1 MALTA
6 TLYSLEIE
14 LADVDRG
21 VYETLALKVAQQP
34 SETAE
39 YMATRVLAYCLEHTE
54 GIRFSEGVAAG
65 DEPAVW
71 VRGLDGRV
79 EAWIEVGLP
88 GAARLHRGSKLASRV
103 AVYTHRN
110 VATLRRQLEGE
121 KIHAAENIPIF
132 TFTPGFVEEVA
143 RHFERRTRMSLSV
156 TEREIYL
163 DLGSHHF
170 TTRLEEHRLS
180 P

>member
-21 VYETLALKVAQQP
+21 VYESLALRVAQQP

-39 YMATRVLAYCLEHTE
+39 YMVTRVLAYCLEHTE
-54 GIRFSEGVAAG
+54 GIAFTEGVAAG

-71 VRGLDGRV
+71 VLGLDGRI

-88 GAARLHRGSKLASRV
+88 GAARLHRGRKLANRV

-110 VATLRRQLEGE
+110 VATLQRQLEGE
-121 KIHAAENIPIF
+121 KIHAAETIPIF
-132 TFTPGFVEEVA
+132 TFKPGFVEEVA
-143 RHFERRTRMSLSV
+143 RHLDRRTKISLSV
-156 TEREIYL
+156 TERELYL
-163 DLGSHHF
+163 DLGGHHL
-170 TTRLEEHRLS
+170 TSRLEEHHLS
-180 P
+180 